1 MDNEHLRILDLSWN
15 HFRLKGA
22 VLIAEMVKE
31 NYGLKYLNLMM
42 NGIGDDGAAAMGTAL
57 KTNQCLVELN
67 LMANRISEAGA
78 ISVAKGLL
86 VNDVLETIR
95 VSDHLQVQLL
105 CKHQVSTSGRYFR
118 SDAIPSVPLERSL
131 CCLLL
136 ERMKTQH
143 LICLI

>member
-95 VSDHLQVQLL
+95 VSDHLQVKVNCYVNIKCQ
-105 CKHQVSTSGRYFR
+105 HPVDVSDRTQSHPCHGSAR
-118 SDAIPSVPLERSL
+118 SVV
-131 CCLLL
+131 CCWK
-136 ERMKTQH
+136 E
-143 LICLI
+143 